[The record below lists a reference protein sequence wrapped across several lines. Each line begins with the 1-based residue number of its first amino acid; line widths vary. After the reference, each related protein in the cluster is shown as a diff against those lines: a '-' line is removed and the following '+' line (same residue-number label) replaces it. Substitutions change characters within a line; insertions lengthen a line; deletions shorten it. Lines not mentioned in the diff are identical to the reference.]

1 LQKKFY
7 FKYIISLSI
16 ILRGIKFNKLNL
28 TRKIYKFTPEISKL
42 DKSTDIKLTQQPNIK
57 SFMNY
62 LSEIFTKILIRFK
75 LLLGGKSH
83 KKRKTQKEN

>member
-1 LQKKFY
+1 MKDFRLTFNNFLYLQNIELK
-7 FKYIISLSI
+7 SLT
-16 ILRGIKFNKLNL
+16 L
-28 TRKIYKFTPEISKL
+28 TPEISKL